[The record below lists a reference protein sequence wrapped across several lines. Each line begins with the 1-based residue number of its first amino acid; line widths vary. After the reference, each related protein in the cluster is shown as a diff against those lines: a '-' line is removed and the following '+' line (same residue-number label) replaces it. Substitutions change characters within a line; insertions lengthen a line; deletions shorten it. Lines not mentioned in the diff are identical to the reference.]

1 MDKYPI
7 VVWIGAAILGRVGA
21 EMIITDP
28 VVHGALHPAAWVE
41 YGVQALGALVVV
53 GVGKY
58 LESRRV
64 HPV

>member
-1 MDKYPI
+1 
-7 VVWIGAAILGRVGA
+7 
-21 EMIITDP
+21 MIITDP
-28 VVHGALHPAAWVE
+28 VVHGALHPSSWVE